1 VGNLV
6 NRASFGEHKEPTQ
19 REALLSEIRQAYHL
33 GNWKHAKDLKRH
45 YERMVKERKI

>member
-1 VGNLV
+1 MGSIV
-6 NRASFGEHKEPTQ
+6 NRASFGEHKEPTR
-19 REALLSEIRQAYHL
+19 REVMLSEIRQAYRL